1 MTGLSTDLVI
11 NSGSNEIDEAYDHGR
26 LLDYQI
32 LERLS
37 PEKKGLYLYLAGVAH
52 YIYAD
57 TN

>member
-1 MTGLSTDLVI
+1 M
-11 NSGSNEIDEAYDHGR
+11 NSGSHEIDEAYDHGR

-32 LERLS
+32 LEMLS

-52 YIYAD
+52 FIYAD